1 MVMRYL
7 GGINSPSY
15 NPLAANVT
23 TGVTTVQQGGIY
35 TSSSAS
41 QNIPTGRWLDDPFF
55 NQTTLLLQADNAV
68 NGAQNNTFLDSSSNN
83 FTVTRNANATQ
94 GSFSPFSV
102 PAGYWSNSFAGGTT
116 TFLATPS
123 TSNFSFG
130 TNNFSFEIF
139 GLAVSWP
146 AIWRFITTP
155 TPFSVNGDTTSGL
168 VKLDLGAGGVSTGIT
183 LPLNTWFHFVVT
195 RQSGTVRV
203 FLNGVL
209 RYTVANS
216 TNFSATG
223 VTSIGGI
230 AGFSQAWSGYLS
242 NLRVVNGNVPTA
254 YQTSSTTLNTLIFTP
269 PTSPLTTTS
278 QGAPGTNTFLTCQS
292 NRFVDNGTS
301 ALAIT
306 PTGTTAVRPSTAFNN
321 NVPQFN
327 GPTGTVSILFPGTAD
342 NAATFTGTTIPI
354 GQTNFTIE
362 GWVYITAN
370 NSGIWPC
377 MVGDMVGGG
386 GSDINWS
393 FGPRSNNKLGFSY
406 RTGTGVYGPSTLRT
420 TTALALNTWYYVAA
434 SCDGNALRL
443 YIDGV
448 QQSLD
453 SGGDAYGIGARAET
467 SGFTTVGSIPNGGAG
482 NAFAGLISNLS
493 ITNGTAKY
501 TGSTFTVPTGPLP
514 AVATNQVLLF
524 ASPFAVDS
532 NATVAAKPVT
542 ITGALGNNV
551 GTPFATPPVTFP
563 NAGGSAYFDGT
574 GDYLNL
580 GGQSQLAIGGNNFI
594 VECFVYLNAL
604 PVSPRGA
611 FIYDTRPAS
620 TDGSYITLFIV
631 HTTNVLN
638 FYVNTAVLIAGTTA
652 LTTGQWYHVLVSRVS
667 GSTRMFLNGVQQG
680 ATTANA
686 STYLNGAN
694 RPVIGNNGLNLDGG
708 LNGYISSLRV
718 INNAGVTS
726 VTVPTAPLLPIV
738 NTQLLLSA
746 TNAGIS
752 DATRSN
758 AFETVGNAQVSTA
771 VKKYGS
777 GSMFFDG
784 TGDWLL
790 YPDNPDINF
799 STGDFTIEGWINFS
813 DTAATRSIAG
823 KGVASSTGWELYCNA
838 SPTLLI
844 FVFGNTI
851 TYSSNY
857 NFIVGQWYH
866 IAVVR
871 SGTGIGNIKM
881 FINGFLIF
889 ESGVAVNNDLTTI
902 QPLYVGAGRGGATPF
917 FGYIDDFRLTKGYAR
932 YTSTF
937 NPPKVALP
945 RQG

>member
-41 QNIPTGRWLDDPFF
+41 QNIPTGQWVDDPFF

-94 GSFSPFSV
+94 GSLSPFSV

-116 TFLATPS
+116 TLLATPS
-123 TSNFSFG
+123 TSLFSFG

-139 GLAVSWP
+139 GFAVSWP

-155 TPFSVNGDTTSGL
+155 TPFAVNGDTTSGL

-203 FLNGVL
+203 FLDGVL

-306 PTGTTAVRPSTAFNN
+306 PTGTTAVRPLTAFNN

-327 GPTGTVSILFPGTAD
+327 GPTGTGSVFSRGFD
-342 NAATFTGTTIPI
+342 NYALITQSLIPRD
-354 GQTNFTIE
+354 QRTFTIE
-362 GWVYITAN
+362 AWVYITVNDQQIYPQLICDDAFGDFN
-370 NSGIWPC
+370 WTFGIRNSRRI
-377 MVGDMVGGG
+377 
-386 GSDINWS
+386 S
-393 FGPRSNNKLGFSY
+393 FMW
-406 RTGTGVYGPSTLRT
+406 RTAAGVYQESRGLTSLPF
-420 TTALALNTWYYVAA
+420 NTWQHIAISVTNDEIWLYLNGVADI
-434 SCDGNALRL
+434 SSPNSLSNRL
-443 YIDGV
+443 QVDNRTVI
-448 QQSLD
+448 
-453 SGGDAYGIGARAET
+453 GGIAGT
-467 SGFTTVGSIPNGGAG
+467 SNTF
-482 NAFAGLISNLS
+482 FYQGLVSNLS
-493 ITNGTAKY
+493 VLNGVGKYPNGT
-501 TGSTFTVPTGPLP
+501 TFTVPTAPLP
-514 AVATNQVLLF
+514 VDAAGQVLLF
-524 ASPFAVDS
+524 ARPSATDS
-532 NATVAAKPVT
+532 NITVAPKTVT
-542 ITGALGNNV
+542 ITGSMPNNI
-551 GTPFATPPVTFP
+551 GSPFANLPVTFP
-563 NAGGSAYFDGT
+563 NAGGAAYFDGT
-574 GDYLNL
+574 GDYLDVTGSSNL
-580 GGQSQLAIGGNNFI
+580 AFGPDNWTIELW
-594 VECFVYLNAL
+594 VYPSTATGD
-604 PVSPRGA
+604 RI
-611 FIYDTRPAS
+611 IYDSRPTS
-620 TDGSYITLFIV
+620 TNGLYPTIYQSTNTIKYFTNNADRITSA
-631 HTTNVLN
+631 
-638 FYVNTAVLIAGTTA
+638 AVLLANS
-652 LTTGQWYHVLVSRVS
+652 WNHVVVSRVS
-667 GSTRMFLNGVQQG
+667 TTTRMFINGTVQSQ
-680 ATTANA
+680 TYTDTN
-686 STYLNGAN
+686 SYLNGAS
-694 RPVIGNNGLNLDGG
+694 RPRIGDNGVAAGAAFS
-708 LNGYISSLRV
+708 GYVSDVRSLKNV
-718 INNAGVTS
+718 GVTS
-726 VTVPTAPLLPIV
+726 VTVPTAPLVPIA
-738 NTQLLLSA
+738 NTQLLLSG

-752 DATRSN
+752 DATRLN

-784 TGDWLL
+784 TGDWLF

-813 DTAATRSIAG
+813 DTGAQRSIAA
-823 KGVASSTGWELYCNA
+823 KGVANSSGWELYCNA

-851 TYSSNY
+851 TYSAAY

-866 IAVVR
+866 VAVVR

-881 FINGFLIF
+881 FINGFLTF

-902 QPLYVGAGRGGATPF
+902 QPLYVGAGRGGGTPF

-937 NPPKVALP
+937 NPPTMALP